1 MTRPADARARAVALE
16 PERSFIVQ
24 APAGSGK
31 TELLTQRMLRLL
43 ARVEQPEEVVAITF
57 TRKAAAEMRHRIVA
71 QLDAAERPADPAGL
85 KPHEQLSRHL
95 ARAVL
100 ENNRQ
105 RGWNLRD
112 QPARLRV
119 RTIDSLCGELARQL
133 PLLSGLG
140 GKQRVTERPEAL
152 YRRAAERTMAAIE
165 QADDE
170 LQADVERVLARYAN
184 QYDRLVELIS
194 GMLGRRDQWLEFLLE
209 AHRGGFDRAA
219 LEESLAVLVGGE
231 LEHAR
236 ALLPEELAAGLP
248 RFLRYSLRH
257 EPADAAA
264 VEALLAHC
272 NPAGCLALPVDA
284 GSLPLWSTLA
294 DRLLTKGGGWWA
306 RAQGRH
312 GFPANN
318 KVPAAERDELRAWK
332 DDFKAL
338 LDRLRPEEEL
348 RAQLELVRG
357 LPAPR
362 YDDDAW
368 SALESLVRILLRAA
382 AEWQLVL
389 ADTGGADFTEVARRA
404 IQALGDDGEPSD
416 LALRLDYRISHLL
429 VDEFQDT
436 SHGQV
441 RLLERLTAG
450 WSAGDGRTLFLV
462 GDPMQSIYRFRKAE
476 VSLFIRACE
485 GGLFGQLGLETL
497 KLTVNFRSAAPVV
510 DWVNRVFPEV
520 MPEEDDTVTGAVRY
534 SPSETAPGAPEEGR
548 VSLQFTAAREDAEEA
563 RRVADLVAACPADD
577 SIAILVRSRNHASEI
592 LALFDRLKTGDPR
605 YRYRAVEFT
614 PLAET
619 PLIRDLLSLTLA
631 LEQPADRLSWLA
643 LLRAPF
649 IGLDLADLD
658 ALAGGRDAPVVPE
671 AIAASL
677 GAGGSVLTPAG
688 TTRLQRSGPVLLDAM
703 ERVGRGPIRD
713 RVESAWLRLGG
724 PACARHRGELADAD
738 AYFDL
743 LDALE
748 AEGLAVDRDSLNTRL
763 GDLYAQPDA
772 DAGERLQV
780 MTIYGAK
787 GLEFGT
793 VILPGLNR
801 QTRGNDPQLLHW
813 FELAE
818 SDQVV
823 MCAMRDVRE
832 RLDPAGDLVS
842 YIGTVERR
850 RQSMETGRLLY
861 VAATRAVRQ
870 LHLLAAVA
878 PRLNDRVAPRGDTL
892 AASLW
897 PAVGEEQSDAIL
909 ADAEQRGDAPE
920 PGEDPLPQVHRR
932 LRTNWTLPVPPGA
945 VEQFPPEPESTAEY
959 VEFRW
964 AGEAARLAGN
974 LVHRLLQEVAEAGEE
989 RWRARGGFAAA
1000 ESWCRAKLKAEGVAG
1015 AAAEPVI
1022 DRARRALERCLASER
1037 GRWILAARD
1046 EAASELALTAVLGG
1060 RPVNLV
1066 IDRSFVDAGERWI
1079 VDYKTGE
1086 HRGGDLE
1093 GFLES
1098 EVERYRPQLQR
1109 YRAALALSESRPI
1122 RTALYFP
1129 LIDRFLEV

>member
-1 MTRPADARARAVALE
+1 MTRPADARARADALD
-16 PERSFIVQ
+16 PGRSFIVQ

-43 ARVEQPEEVVAITF
+43 ALVEHPEEVVAITF
-57 TRKAAAEMRHRIVA
+57 TRKAAAEMRHRLVA
-71 QLDAAERPADPAGL
+71 QLEAAGRPADPATL
-85 KPHEQLSRHL
+85 KPHERLSREL
-95 ARAVL
+95 ACAVL
-100 ENNRQ
+100 ENDRQ
-105 RGWNLRD
+105 QGWNLRD

-140 GKQRVTERPEAL
+140 GHQGVTERPEAL
-152 YRRAAERTMAAIE
+152 YRLAAVRTMAAIE

-184 QYDRLVELIS
+184 QYDRLVELITR
-194 GMLGRRDQWLEFLLE
+194 MLGSRDQWLEFLLA

-231 LEHAR
+231 LAHAR
-236 ALLPEELAAGLP
+236 ALLPDDLAAELP
-248 RFLRYSLRH
+248 RFLRYSLQH
-257 EPADAAA
+257 GPEDADA

-272 NPAGCLALPVDA
+272 DPDGRLALPA
-284 GSLPLWSTLA
+284 EPESLPLWATLA
-294 DRLLTKGGGWWA
+294 DRLLTKGGDFWA

-318 KVPAAERDELRAWK
+318 HVPAAKRDELRAWK

-348 RAQLELVRG
+348 RAQLELLRG

-368 SALESLVRILLRAA
+368 SALESLVRILLRSA

-389 ADTGGADFTEVARRA
+389 AETGGADFTEVARRA
-404 IQALGDDGEPSD
+404 VQALGNDGEPSD
-416 LALRLDYRISHLL
+416 LALRLDYRVRHLL

-450 WSAGDGRTLFLV
+450 WAAGDGRTLFLV

-485 GGLFGQLGLETL
+485 GGLFGQLGLGAL
-497 KLTVNFRSAAPVV
+497 KLTVNFRSAEPVV
-510 DWVNRVFPEV
+510 DWVNRVFPAV

-534 SPSETAPGAPEEGR
+534 SPSDAAPGASGDGK
-548 VSLQFTAAREDAEEA
+548 VSLLFTAARDDAEEA
-563 RRVADLVAACPADD
+563 RRVADLVAERPLDA

-592 LALFDRLKTGDPR
+592 LALFDRLKTEDPR
-605 YRYRAVEFT
+605 YRYRAVDFT

-643 LLRAPF
+643 LLRVPF
-649 IGLDLADLD
+649 VGLDLADLD
-658 ALAGGRDAPVVPE
+658 TLAGGRDAPVVPE

-677 GAGGSVLTPAG
+677 GGEGAALSG
-688 TTRLQRSGPVLLDAM
+688 TGAARLQRSGPMLLEAM
-703 ERVGRGPIRD
+703 ERGGRGPIRD
-713 RVESAWLRLGG
+713 RVERAWLRLGG
-724 PACARHRGELADAD
+724 PACVRHRGELADAD

-743 LDALE
+743 LGSLE
-748 AEGLAVDRDSLNTRL
+748 GEGLAVDRDSLTARL

-772 DAGERLQV
+772 DAGDRLQV

-787 GLEFGT
+787 GLEFDT

-813 FELAE
+813 FELAD
-818 SDQVV
+818 SDRVV
-823 MCAMRDVRE
+823 MCPMRDVRE

-850 RQSMETGRLLY
+850 RQSVETGRLLY
-861 VAATRAVRQ
+861 VAATRAIRC
-870 LHLLAAVA
+870 LHLLAAVP
-878 PRLNDRVAPRGDTL
+878 PRKNGAVAPQGDTL

-897 PAVGEEQSDAIL
+897 PAVGEAQTAWIL
-909 ADAEQRGDAPE
+909 EDAEQRGEAPAAE
-920 PGEDPLPQVHRR
+920 EAPLPQVHSR
-932 LRTNWTLPVPPGA
+932 L
-945 VEQFPPEPESTAEY
+945 PETVDQVALTPESTSAY

-974 LVHRLLQEVAEAGEE
+974 LVHRLLQHIAAVGAE
-989 RWRARGGFAAA
+989 RWQEGGGFGSS
-1000 ESWCRAKLKAEGVAG
+1000 ESWCRARLKADGVIG
-1015 AAAEPVI
+1015 AAADPVI
-1022 DRARRALERCLASER
+1022 DRVGRAVARCLSSEN

-1060 RPVNLV
+1060 RQVNLV
-1066 IDRSFVDAGERWI
+1066 IDRTFVDGDERWI
-1079 VDYKTGE
+1079 IDFKTGE
-1086 HRGGDLE
+1086 HRGGDME
-1093 GFLES
+1093 GFLNS
-1098 EVERYRPQLQR
+1098 EAERYRPQLQR
-1109 YRAALALSESRPI
+1109 YRAAMALSESRPI

-1129 LIDRFLEV
+1129 LIDRFVEV